1 MRIFLHP
8 IWLLNLL
15 GYFLWDLLKSSVEVA
30 WDVLTPQTLAQ
41 PKMLLLPLDA
51 KTDVEITITANLISL
66 TPGTLSVDV
75 SEDRSHLLVH
85 AMFGAI
91 DPEETKADLKRGIE
105 RRVLRVL
112 R

>member
-1 MRIFLHP
+1 MKVLLRP
-8 IWLLNLL
+8 VWLLNLL
-15 GYFLWDLLKSSVEVA
+15 LYFLWDLLRSSVEVA
-30 WDVLTPQTLAQ
+30 WDVLTPQTLAE

-51 KTDVEITITANLISL
+51 KTDAEIMATANLISL

-75 SEDRSHLLVH
+75 SDDRSTLLVH
-85 AMFGAI
+85 TMFGASN
-91 DPEETKADLKRGIE
+91 PEATKAQLKRGIE